1 MALLLFWLLRL
12 TLGYGFGVE
21 GILGFP
27 ALP

>member
-1 MALLLFWLLRL
+1 MALWLLRL
-12 TLGYGFGVE
+12 TLTYGFGVE